1 MQKNKKKKDMT
12 KKQQKAVRL
21 EIRAN
26 EDFHGSQKLGWS
38 VSDMEKQLETNNN
51 KE

>member
-1 MQKNKKKKDMT
+1 MQENKKTKDMT
-12 KKQQKAVRL
+12 KKQQKAARL

-38 VSDMEKQLETNNN
+38 VCDMEKPLEINNN